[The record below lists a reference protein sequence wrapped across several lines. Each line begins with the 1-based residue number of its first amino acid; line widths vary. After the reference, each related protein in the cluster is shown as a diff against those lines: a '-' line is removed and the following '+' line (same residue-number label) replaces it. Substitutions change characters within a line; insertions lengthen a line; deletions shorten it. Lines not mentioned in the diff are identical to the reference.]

1 MKLPAARRNSVELA
15 WRGVEESLRKE
26 RMRSRAVKLS
36 FWTLRM

>member
-1 MKLPAARRNSVELA
+1 MKLPAARRNSVGLA
-15 WRGVEESLRKE
+15 WRGVEASFRKE